1 MNKETEFFIYLLEK
15 YSEYKNISTTDV
27 LNTLD
32 ELGLTDFIYNMY
44 ERYHC
49 EAIENAFKDID
60 DLIEEKKQENNQWLR
75 LIIFAILKVIRE

>member
-49 EAIENAFKDID
+49 EAIENACKDID
-60 DLIEEKKQENNQWLR
+60 DLIEEKKQENN
-75 LIIFAILKVIRE
+75 

>member
-1 MNKETEFFIYLLEK
+1 MLEK
-15 YSEYKNISTTDV
+15 YAEYKNISTTDV

-60 DLIEEKKQENNQWLR
+60 DLIEEKKQENN
-75 LIIFAILKVIRE
+75 

>member
-49 EAIENAFKDID
+49 EAIENAFKDIY
-60 DLIEEKKQENNQWLR
+60 DLIEEKKQENN
-75 LIIFAILKVIRE
+75 

>member
-60 DLIEEKKQENNQWLR
+60 DLIEEKMQENN
-75 LIIFAILKVIRE
+75 

>member
-49 EAIENAFKDID
+49 EAIENVFKDID
-60 DLIEEKKQENNQWLR
+60 DLIEEKKQENN
-75 LIIFAILKVIRE
+75 

>member
-75 LIIFAILKVIRE
+75 LIIFAILNVIKE

>member
-1 MNKETEFFIYLLEK
+1 MLEK

-60 DLIEEKKQENNQWLR
+60 DLIEEKKQENN
-75 LIIFAILKVIRE
+75 

>member
-44 ERYHC
+44 ERYSC

-60 DLIEEKKQENNQWLR
+60 DLIEEKKQENN
-75 LIIFAILKVIRE
+75 

>member
-60 DLIEEKKQENNQWLR
+60 DLIEEKKQEKN
-75 LIIFAILKVIRE
+75 

>member
-49 EAIENAFKDID
+49 EAVENAFKDID
-60 DLIEEKKQENNQWLR
+60 DLIEEKKQENN
-75 LIIFAILKVIRE
+75 

>member
-49 EAIENAFKDID
+49 EAIENAFKDIN
-60 DLIEEKKQENNQWLR
+60 DLIEEKKQENN
-75 LIIFAILKVIRE
+75 

>member
-60 DLIEEKKQENNQWLR
+60 DLIEEKKQVVDSDTFR
-75 LIIFAILKVIRE
+75 K

>member
-15 YSEYKNISTTDV
+15 YSEYKNISTTDD

-60 DLIEEKKQENNQWLR
+60 DLIEEKKQENN
-75 LIIFAILKVIRE
+75 

>member
-32 ELGLTDFIYNMY
+32 ELSLTDFIYNMY

-60 DLIEEKKQENNQWLR
+60 DLIEEKKQENN
-75 LIIFAILKVIRE
+75 

>member
-60 DLIEEKKQENNQWLR
+60 DLIKEKRN
-75 LIIFAILKVIRE
+75 

>member
-15 YSEYKNISTTDV
+15 YSEYKNISTTDA

-60 DLIEEKKQENNQWLR
+60 DLIEEKKQENN
-75 LIIFAILKVIRE
+75 

>member
-75 LIIFAILKVIRE
+75 LIIFVILKVIRE

>member
-49 EAIENAFKDID
+49 EAIENAFQDID
-60 DLIEEKKQENNQWLR
+60 DLIEEKKQENN
-75 LIIFAILKVIRE
+75 

>member
-32 ELGLTDFIYNMY
+32 EFGLTDFIYNMY

-60 DLIEEKKQENNQWLR
+60 DLIEEKKQENN
-75 LIIFAILKVIRE
+75 

>member
-49 EAIENAFKDID
+49 EAVENAFKDID

-75 LIIFAILKVIRE
+75 LIIFAILKVIKE

>member
-49 EAIENAFKDID
+49 EAIENAIKDID
-60 DLIEEKKQENNQWLR
+60 DLIEEKKQENN
-75 LIIFAILKVIRE
+75 

>member
-1 MNKETEFFIYLLEK
+1 MNKKTEFFIYLLEK

-60 DLIEEKKQENNQWLR
+60 DLIEEKKQENN
-75 LIIFAILKVIRE
+75 

>member
-75 LIIFAILKVIRE
+75 LIIFAILNVIRE